1 MNILSNSLNRAE
13 FVNIGNF
20 LTALEGHL
28 GAGAGC
34 ELDTNID
41 IEVTLPVVSGIC
53 KMVARLAY
61 AAM

>member
-1 MNILSNSLNRAE
+1 MNILSNSLYRAE

-28 GAGAGC
+28 GAGC

-41 IEVTLPVVSGIC
+41 IEVILPVVSGIC